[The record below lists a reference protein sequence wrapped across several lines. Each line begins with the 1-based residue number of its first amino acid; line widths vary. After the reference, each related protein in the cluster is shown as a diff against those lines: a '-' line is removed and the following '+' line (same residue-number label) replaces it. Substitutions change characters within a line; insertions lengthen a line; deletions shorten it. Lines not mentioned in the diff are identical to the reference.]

1 MKWGMGMAG
10 IKDIAEAAGVSLST
24 VSNVINGKRNVGKK
38 TREKVLQLIE
48 EMDYVPN
55 EAGKLLKTKEN
66 HTILFVF
73 SDFDRSFYLE
83 VLKGVNDYLK
93 NKDYDLLI
101 CTQRSCEKYMRNNM
115 SSGCIVLDAALR
127 DDTILRC
134 ANENYPIVALDRTC
148 ASPYV
153 RSVIVD
159 NYPAMCEM
167 MQDIID
173 RGYRRFAFL
182 SGVETSLDNMERYRG
197 FSDTIEK
204 NGLHF
209 HQKNY
214 FVGDYREESGYTV
227 GKILSL
233 AENLPDALICAND
246 NMAIGA
252 IKAFRENNIRV
263 PEDIAVT
270 GFDDIERAQ
279 EIGLTTIT
287 VPDYERGYLAAL
299 YLMEALNG
307 KDIAKTFQISP
318 KVKMRKTV
326 LVKKQK

>member
-1 MKWGMGMAG
+1 MAG

-127 DDTILRC
+127 DNTILRC

-307 KDIAKTFQISP
+307 KDVAKTFQISP
-318 KVKMRKTV
+318 KVNMRKTV

>member
-1 MKWGMGMAG
+1 MGMAG

-127 DDTILRC
+127 DNTILRC

-307 KDIAKTFQISP
+307 KDVAKTFQISP
-318 KVKMRKTV
+318 KVNMRKTV

>member
-1 MKWGMGMAG
+1 MAG

-127 DDTILRC
+127 DNAILRC

-148 ASPYV
+148 ESPYV

-246 NMAIGA
+246 RLDFPVTRLLPGSHCSFSHISQQPHPISVMAGGA
-252 IKAFRENNIRV
+252 MTLVVICWGTRIMRWQPAGYSSVSSHPSTVSTAVRV
-263 PEDIAVT
+263 SLWV
-270 GFDDIERAQ
+270 R
-279 EIGLTTIT
+279 
-287 VPDYERGYLAAL
+287 
-299 YLMEALNG
+299 
-307 KDIAKTFQISP
+307 SP
-318 KVKMRKTV
+318 GVIPWRSV
-326 LVKKQK
+326 QF

>member
-1 MKWGMGMAG
+1 MAG

-127 DDTILRC
+127 DNTILRC

-299 YLMEALNG
+299 YLVEALNG
-307 KDIAKTFQISP
+307 KMLP
-318 KVKMRKTV
+318 KHSRFP
-326 LVKKQK
+326 QK

>member
-1 MKWGMGMAG
+1 MGMAG

-127 DDTILRC
+127 DNTILRC

-214 FVGDYREESGYTV
+214 FGGDYREESGYTV
-227 GKILSL
+227 GKIRSFIIHMKKWAWISGGSTGSR
-233 AENLPDALICAND
+233 AEI
-246 NMAIGA
+246 
-252 IKAFRENNIRV
+252 
-263 PEDIAVT
+263 
-270 GFDDIERAQ
+270 
-279 EIGLTTIT
+279 
-287 VPDYERGYLAAL
+287 
-299 YLMEALNG
+299 
-307 KDIAKTFQISP
+307 
-318 KVKMRKTV
+318 
-326 LVKKQK
+326 QK

>member
-1 MKWGMGMAG
+1 MGMAG

-127 DDTILRC
+127 DNTILRC

-167 MQDIID
+167 MQGIID

-263 PEDIAVT
+263 PEAIWQPY
-270 GFDDIERAQ
+270 ICWR
-279 EIGLTTIT
+279 
-287 VPDYERGYLAAL
+287 R
-299 YLMEALNG
+299 
-307 KDIAKTFQISP
+307 
-318 KVKMRKTV
+318 
-326 LVKKQK
+326 

>member
-1 MKWGMGMAG
+1 MGMAG

-127 DDTILRC
+127 DNAILRC

-148 ASPYV
+148 ESPYV

-204 NGLHF
+204 SGLHF

-246 NMAIGA
+246 RLDFPVTRLLPGSHCSFSHISQQPHPISVMAGGA
-252 IKAFRENNIRV
+252 MIL
-263 PEDIAVT
+263 EDICLVT
-270 GFDDIERAQ
+270 AMMRWRHDGISLVCFLRLCVCTVRRMNFWVKSRGGFRRRSIR
-279 EIGLTTIT
+279 
-287 VPDYERGYLAAL
+287 
-299 YLMEALNG
+299 
-307 KDIAKTFQISP
+307 
-318 KVKMRKTV
+318 
-326 LVKKQK
+326 

>member
-1 MKWGMGMAG
+1 
-10 IKDIAEAAGVSLST
+10 
-24 VSNVINGKRNVGKK
+24 
-38 TREKVLQLIE
+38 
-48 EMDYVPN
+48 
-55 EAGKLLKTKEN
+55 
-66 HTILFVF
+66 
-73 SDFDRSFYLE
+73 
-83 VLKGVNDYLK
+83 
-93 NKDYDLLI
+93 
-101 CTQRSCEKYMRNNM
+101 
-115 SSGCIVLDAALR
+115 
-127 DDTILRC
+127 
-134 ANENYPIVALDRTC
+134 
-148 ASPYV
+148 
-153 RSVIVD
+153 
-159 NYPAMCEM
+159 MCEM

-307 KDIAKTFQISP
+307 KDVAKTFQISP

>member
-1 MKWGMGMAG
+1 MVG

-24 VSNVINGKRNVGKK
+24 VSNVINGKHNVGKK
-38 TREKVLQLIE
+38 TREMVLQLIE
-48 EMDYVPN
+48 VMDYVPN
-55 EAGKLLKTKEN
+55 EAGKMLKNKGNNTV
-66 HTILFVF
+66 LFVF
-73 SDFDRSFYLE
+73 SDFDRNFYLE
-83 VLKGVNDYLK
+83 VIKGVNDYLK

-101 CTQRSCEKYMRNNM
+101 CTQRSCEKFMRNNM
-115 SSGCIVLDAALR
+115 SSGCIVLDIGLK
-127 DDTILRC
+127 DNTILRC
-134 ANENYPIVALDRTC
+134 ADENYPIIALDRTV

-153 RSVIVD
+153 KSVIVD
-159 NYPAMCEM
+159 NYPPMCEM
-167 MQDIID
+167 MQNIID
-173 RGYRRFAFL
+173 RGYKRFAFL
-182 SGVETSLDNMERYRG
+182 SGVETSLDNMERYQAFR
-197 FSDTIEK
+197 DTLKK
-204 NGLHF
+204 NNIHF
-209 HQKNY
+209 PQKNY
-214 FVGDYREESGYTV
+214 FVGDYREESGYTA

-233 AENLPDALICAND
+233 TENLPEVLVCAND

-299 YLMEALNG
+299 YLVEALNG
-307 KDIAKTFQISP
+307 KEVAKTFQISP